1 VLADKDYGTMITKVL
16 GVSDRLILTSSHTG
30 RSLSVSMLQQATAE
44 IMEKSSS
51 DIKMPSEV
59 YAMDNMENSLNY
71 ALKISGTNDIICI
84 TGSPTNLAGL
94 DKII

>member
-1 VLADKDYGTMITKVL
+1 VDK
-16 GVSDRLILTSSHTG
+16 
-30 RSLSVSMLQQATAE
+30 LQQKTAE

-51 DIKMPSEV
+51 DIKMPAEV
-59 YAMDNMENSLNY
+59 YAMDSVENSLKF

-84 TGSPTNLAGL
+84 TGSSTNLVGL